1 MSVAV
6 CGLSLVEGMG
16 ATLAAA
22 RGLLIAA
29 SSLVAECGPWGT
41 WASVVAAHGLA
52 CSTPGIQPETPA
64 LAGRCLLTGPPGK
77 APIEYFYSEDSHHLI
92 CALAAV

>member
-29 SSLVAECGPWGT
+29 SSLVWE
-41 WASVVAAHGLA
+41 HGL
-52 CSTPGIQPETPA
+52 
-64 LAGRCLLTGPPGK
+64 
-77 APIEYFYSEDSHHLI
+77 
-92 CALAAV
+92 

>member
-29 SSLVAECGPWGT
+29 SSLVAECRPWGT

-52 CSTPGIQPETPA
+52 CSTQGSNPRPLHWQA
-64 LAGRCLLTGPPGK
+64 DAYSLDHQGRPLLNTFTQR
-77 APIEYFYSEDSHHLI
+77 IHTI
-92 CALAAV
+92 

>member
-1 MSVAV
+1 M

-29 SSLVAECGPWGT
+29 SSLVAERGPWGT

-52 CSTPGIQPETPA
+52 CSTARGIFPA
-64 LAGRCLLTGPPGK
+64 QGSNPRPLHWQADASSLDHQGRPLLNAFTQR
-77 APIEYFYSEDSHHLI
+77 IRTI
-92 CALAAV
+92 